1 MPVPPAHMHRTAPGT
16 SYQFGDAALTTP
28 TSGELADVALAHDY
42 LTQCGGAERV
52 VLAMLK
58 AFPSAVLYT
67 TLFEPSTTYPG
78 FQQHQVLTSPLNR
91 LGVFR
96 RHHRLSLPLLAPAVS
111 SIQVPARVTICSS
124 SGWSHGVQAA
134 GRKVVF
140 CHAPARWLYQGSRYL
155 GAHNVPA
162 KLALAALRPWL
173 QRWDRKAA
181 LSAHRYLAVSTMVS
195 QQIKDAYGIESEV
208 LASPVPL
215 DLSQVSRE
223 VPGIEPGFLFIVSRL
238 LPYKNVDLAVQA
250 MSELPDHYLVVVG
263 KGPERERLER
273 EAPLNVKLLG
283 TVTDEE
289 LRWLYQNAAAIIAPS
304 FEDFGLTPL
313 EGAMA
318 GKPTIALRAGGYL
331 DTVVEGTTGV
341 FFDGVEPKALRQAIV
356 TALSERWDGPTIQA
370 HASLFSEDRFAR
382 RLRQIVA
389 DELELLN

>member
-1 MPVPPAHMHRTAPGT
+1 MHAPRNTSHHSSHTSHRLDNAAVLTRTPADIA
-16 SYQFGDAALTTP
+16 DIAL
-28 TSGELADVALAHDY
+28 VHDY
-42 LTQCGGAERV
+42 LTQRGGAERV
-52 VLAMLK
+52 ALCMLK

-67 TLFEPSTTYPG
+67 TLFEPSATYPG
-78 FQQHQVLTSPLNR
+78 FQQHQVVTSPLNR

-96 RHHRLSLPLLAPAVS
+96 RHHRLTLPLLAPAVS
-111 SIQVPARVTICSS
+111 SMHVPAKVTICSS

-140 CHAPARWLYQGSRYL
+140 CHAPARWLYQRSRYL
-155 GAHNVPA
+155 GAHNVPG
-162 KLALAALRPWL
+162 KLALAALSSPL
-173 QRWDRKAA
+173 QRWDRRAA

-208 LASPVPL
+208 LASPVTLNP
-215 DLSQVSRE
+215 SEVARE
-223 VPGIEPGFLFIVSRL
+223 VPGVEPGYLLLVSRL

-250 MSELPDHYLVVVG
+250 MKDLPDHCLFVVG

-273 EAPLNVKLLG
+273 EAPSNVKLLG

-289 LRWLYQNAAAIIAPS
+289 LRWLYQNSVAIIAPS

-313 EGAMA
+313 EGAVA

-331 DTVVEGTTGV
+331 DTVVEGITGV
-341 FFDGVEPKALRQAIV
+341 FFDKVEPKALRQAVV
-356 TALSERWDGPTIQA
+356 TALSEHWDGPAIQA

-389 DELELLN
+389 EEIEFLN